1 MTAEKII
8 KIVEEN
14 LAIDLINGTAWCE
27 PPGPRLVKEYLEKN
41 YIKKNKKLTLNQVGQ
56 WLNVMIVGLP
66 EIAENKK
73 RLNEAQELIVK
84 GTAMALGY
92 DKN

>member
-1 MTAEKII
+1 M
-8 KIVEEN
+8 
-14 LAIDLINGTAWCE
+14 
-27 PPGPRLVKEYLEKN
+27 
-41 YIKKNKKLTLNQVGQ
+41 KKLTLNQEGQ

-73 RLNEAQELIVK
+73 RLNEAQELIIK
-84 GTAMALGY
+84 GTAMSLKY